1 MKIQKKQK
9 KSYLFISIILII
21 LAVASYGLFAY
32 YSGNLWPFK
41 KDVSPTLT
49 TPEKPVKSNSDSDN
63 NSLPTDDESD
73 NNKQDSGPDK
83 TPIQNDTPKEDTS
96 TKKPTSP
103 KPAISG
109 YVNFASVANNKLTI
123 RVTITQDLSSGTCNL
138 KLTQRNTNKTI
149 TRSADVVQNPSSAT
163 CKGFDIP
170 TSELEDGNWDI
181 AITVVDG
188 SKTGTIS
195 GTVSI

>member
-9 KSYLFISIILII
+9 KPYLYIFIILVI
-21 LAVASYGLFAY
+21 LAVTSYGLFAY
-32 YSGNLWPFK
+32 YSGDLWPFK
-41 KDVSPTLT
+41 KDSPHALTTSKQPAKSSPT
-49 TPEKPVKSNSDSDN
+49 SGN
-63 NSLPTDDESD
+63 NELPTDEESD
-73 NNKQDSGPDK
+73 DDKQDNGPNK

-96 TKKPTSP
+96 TKNPASP

-109 YVNFASVANNKLTI
+109 NLNFASVANNKLTI

-138 KLTQRNTNKTI
+138 KLTQRNTKKVV

-170 TSELEDGNWDI
+170 TSELGDGSWDI

-188 SKTGTIS
+188 TKTGTIS